1 MQMKEKKIRTVI
13 VDDNSFSIK
22 VLETLIKENFKEIS
36 ILSSFT
42 NPSKARSFIKKN
54 ECDLLLLDV
63 QMPEMSGFEL
73 LETLHPFHGKV
84 IFITSHDTFA
94 VQAFRY
100 HALHY
105 LVKPVRLAELKDAIG
120 RISDNAFPSNN
131 HSLLSETATQ
141 LKNVIN
147 KIGLHTVQEMIFVD
161 LNDIIRCQA
170 DGAYTKIFLKKEQV
184 LSSKNLKHFE
194 DLLEQR
200 SFFRI
205 HDSHLININHI
216 KKFVKGIG
224 AYVVMNDDSQIT
236 ISRRKKNEFI
246 NLFE

>member
-1 MQMKEKKIRTVI
+1 MKENKIKTVI
-13 VDDNSFSIK
+13 IDDNPFAIK
-22 VLETLIKENFKEIS
+22 VLQTLIDEHFKEIS
-36 ILSSFT
+36 ILATFT
-42 NPSKARSFIKKN
+42 NPSKARAFIKKN

-105 LVKPVRLAELKDAIG
+105 LVKPVRLNELKEAIG
-120 RISDNAFPSNN
+120 RISEKVFPAAN

-141 LKNVIN
+141 LKHIIN
-147 KIGLHTVQEMIFVD
+147 KIGLHTLQEMIFVD

-170 DGAYTKIFLKKEQV
+170 DGAYTKIFLQKEQV

-194 DLLEQR
+194 DLLEHR

-216 KKFVKGIG
+216 KKFVKGTG
-224 AYVVMNDDSQIT
+224 AYVVMNDNSQIT
-236 ISRRKKNEFI
+236 ISRRKKGDFM